1 MSPSVDMSHKQ
12 VISAY
17 GTVPFG
23 FLISIPKAV
32 RILLV
37 HRILETSFQLFL
49 VKWACILFAV
59 LALSICAFNLL
70 PMFLAVVVFA
80 LGICLYALLLWLGV
94 GDIFLK
100 FALEDGWFFELST
113 GCHALTIC
121 EDTEPSLPQ
130 PGDSVCGSGVRRVSR
145 FRRLAKRRFRPPS
158 AWRFPSRPRTSLGL
172 SDTRTGR

>member
-1 MSPSVDMSHKQ
+1 MSHKQ

-59 LALSICAFNLL
+59 LVLSILRIQS
-70 PMFLAVVVFA
+70 FA
-80 LGICLYALLLWLGV
+80 DV
-94 GDIFLK
+94 
-100 FALEDGWFFELST
+100 
-113 GCHALTIC
+113 
-121 EDTEPSLPQ
+121 PS
-130 PGDSVCGSGVRRVSR
+130 G
-145 FRRLAKRRFRPPS
+145 RRFCSRYLPLCVAALARS
-158 AWRFPSRPRTSLGL
+158 WRHFTEIRFGRWVVLRTVYRMPRLNHL
-172 SDTRTGR
+172 

>member
-1 MSPSVDMSHKQ
+1 MSHKQ

-158 AWRFPSRPRTSLGL
+158 AL
-172 SDTRTGR
+172 